1 MHSRGRIRRQT
12 RAKRRGHG
20 EGGIYQRE
28 SDGKWCASVDLGF
41 VNGKRR
47 RKVIYGKTRKEV
59 ADKLKAIHR
68 DQAAGI
74 NVATGRQ
81 TVKAFLERWLE
92 VSKQRNKTRTYEG
105 YERIVALYLVPH
117 LGHIVLGKLAPEHVQ
132 MMIDRLALAPN
143 TVRNIRAVLR
153 RALNQALKWKLVS
166 RNVATLVETPRI
178 TQEEMSA
185 LDQQQ
190 ARVLLR
196 VLKGDRLEALYRVAL
211 SLGLRR
217 GEVLGLRWQDIDLD
231 TATLRIAQ
239 TVQRTRTQGLIIDTP
254 KTKSSLRTLSI
265 PPVLLAVLKRHRS
278 RQEGEG
284 IDNPHDLVFI
294 STTGTPLEPDN
305 ITHRFKAFAK
315 AAELPDDIHFHSLR
329 HSCATLLLAQSV
341 PMYVV
346 KDILGHDQISTTMK
360 YTHPTPET
368 MRDATA
374 ELDLLFPEDEK
385 EDQQEEE

>member
-1 MHSRGRIRRQT
+1 VEHTSYT
-12 RAKRRGHG
+12 L
-20 EGGIYQRE
+20 YFTL
-28 SDGKWCASVDLGF
+28 S
-41 VNGKRR
+41 
-47 RKVIYGKTRKEV
+47 
-59 ADKLKAIHR
+59 
-68 DQAAGI
+68 DQATGI

-105 YERIVALYLVPH
+105 YDRIVALYLVPH
-117 LGHIVLGKLAPEHVQ
+117 LGHIVLGKLTPEHVQ
-132 MMIDRLALAPN
+132 KMIDRLALAPN

-153 RALNQALKWKLVS
+153 RALNQALKWELVS

-178 TQEEMSA
+178 TQAEMSA

-190 ARVLLR
+190 ARALLR
-196 VLKGDRLEALYRVAL
+196 ILKGDRLEALYRVAL

-217 GEVLGLRWQDIDLD
+217 GEVLGLRWQDIDFD

-239 TVQRTRTQGLIIDTP
+239 TVQRTRTQGLIIGTP

-278 RQEGEG
+278 RQEAEG
-284 IDNPHDLVFI
+284 IDNPQDLVFI

-305 ITHRFKAFAK
+305 ITHRFKTFAK

-329 HSCATLLLAQSV
+329 HSCATLLLAQGV

>member
-1 MHSRGRIRRQT
+1 M
-12 RAKRRGHG
+12 AKRRGNG

-132 MMIDRLALAPN
+132 TMIDRLALAPN

-153 RALNQALKWKLVS
+153 RALNQALKWELVS

-185 LDQQQ
+185 LDEQQ
-190 ARVLLR
+190 ARALLR

-217 GEVLGLRWQDIDLD
+217 GEVLGLRWQDIDFD
-231 TATLRIAQ
+231 TATLRIVQ

-254 KTKSSLRTLSI
+254 KNKSSLRTLSI

-284 IDNPHDLVFI
+284 LDNPHELVFI

-315 AAELPDDIHFHSLR
+315 AAELPDNIHFHSLR
-329 HSCATLLLAQSV
+329 HSCATLLLAQGV

-385 EDQQEEE
+385 EDRQEEE

>member
-1 MHSRGRIRRQT
+1 M
-12 RAKRRGHG
+12 AKRRGHG

-47 RKVIYGKTRKEV
+47 RKVMYGKTRKEV

-105 YERIVALYLVPH
+105 YDRIVALYLVPH
-117 LGHIVLGKLAPEHVQ
+117 LGHIVLGKLTPEHVQ
-132 MMIDRLALAPN
+132 TMIDKLALAPN

-153 RALNQALKWKLVS
+153 RALNQALKWELVS

-178 TQEEMSA
+178 IQEEMSA
-185 LDQQQ
+185 LNEQQ
-190 ARVLLR
+190 ARALLH

-217 GEVLGLRWQDIDLD
+217 GEVLGLRWQDIDFD

-278 RQEGEG
+278 RQEREG
-284 IDNPHDLVFI
+284 LDNPHDLVFI

-329 HSCATLLLAQSV
+329 HSCATLLLAQGV
-341 PMYVV
+341 PMYAV

-360 YTHPTPET
+360 YTQPTPET

>member
-1 MHSRGRIRRQT
+1 M
-12 RAKRRGHG
+12 AKRRGHG

-59 ADKLKAIHR
+59 ADKLKALHR

-74 NVATGRQ
+74 NIATGRQ

-117 LGHIVLGKLAPEHVQ
+117 LGHIVLNKLTPEHVQ
-132 MMIDRLALAPN
+132 TMIDKLALAPN

-153 RALNQALKWKLVS
+153 RALNQALKWELVS

-185 LDQQQ
+185 LDEQQ
-190 ARVLLR
+190 ARALLH

-217 GEVLGLRWQDIDLD
+217 GEVLGLRWQDIDFD

-278 RQEGEG
+278 RQEREG
-284 IDNPHDLVFI
+284 LDNPHDLVFI

-329 HSCATLLLAQSV
+329 HSCATLLLAQGV